1 MDRSSVSSSCT
12 LVYVALTIILV
23 PPSLAEDN
31 PKKPTPRGLVRHD
44 RDVAP
49 GYTLFSPFSS
59 KSTFLIDADGKVVH
73 QWESRYNPGL
83 APYLLPNGNLL
94 RGIQVGVKSQ
104 FEGGGISG
112 GLQEFRWDGKLLW
125 EFHVA
130 SDLHYYHHDI
140 EPLPNGNIL
149 MIAWEAKTKQ
159 EVLDA
164 GRRPDYASDKGLW
177 PEAILEIEPLRP
189 YGARVVWQWHVWDHL
204 IQDTNPQL
212 PNYGVIREHPERVD
226 INADI
231 PRADNPQ
238 RDAKNEEQQAA
249 DRRRRERTD
258 WLHFNGVD
266 YNAELDQIL
275 VSSPSLSEIWII
287 DHSTTTEEAA
297 GSSGGG
303 AGRGGD
309 LLYRW
314 GNPQSYRAGMAAD
327 QRLFHQHDPQWIPA
341 GSPGEG
347 HITIFNNGAD
357 RSGGENYSTVVEIET
372 PIQADG
378 TYKREDGK
386 PFLPL
391 DPCWEYNPN
400 KEARFFANFISG
412 AHRLANG
419 NTLICSGP
427 DGRVLEV
434 RPDGTVVWEYRNPFA
449 SLSDNGKLDERS
461 FSLFRATRI
470 PPDHPALRGKTLA
483 PLDPQPKTAEMILAE
498 RPKPPDA
505 APGWQPLDGPTGSS
519 RWVHVN
525 GEKESAFRTQPDADN
540 DARSILKTTGKSSG
554 ILRSDR
560 MVENFIVEFEW
571 KIVDKQ
577 ADAGLLIWADALP
590 AIGAR
595 QPCGI
600 EIEICD
606 RGNSTQSTSHG
617 DIVASQ
623 GAEMSPDPRFRV
635 APGRSM
641 PHESDFHVRPAGEW
655 NHYRVTAVDGSVTVE
670 VNGHLVSGGSRCAPS
685 KGYVCLVSERGEVH
699 FRNPRLWE
707 LPTGSH
713 AADAGRTAQGATSH
727 RSLYNRVNL
736 DNWKVLSGDWKS
748 EDWRLTCGSSP
759 GEIEVEL
766 GKDVEHLFFDFK
778 RAGDSA
784 GARTLPFRIGDLR
797 FAATNADAGEWN
809 RIHVDFTDSE
819 VRVTFSGSRQVA
831 SRDAKTASRLTLV
844 NDGVATEFSN
854 VFVRSK

>member
-1 MDRSSVSSSCT
+1 M
-12 LVYVALTIILV
+12 
-23 PPSLAEDN
+23 
-31 PKKPTPRGLVRHD
+31 
-44 RDVAP
+44 
-49 GYTLFSPFSS
+49 
-59 KSTFLIDADGKVVH
+59 
-73 QWESRYNPGL
+73 
-83 APYLLPNGNLL
+83 
-94 RGIQVGVKSQ
+94 
-104 FEGGGISG
+104 
-112 GLQEFRWDGKLLW
+112 LW
-125 EFHVA
+125 EFHLA
-130 SDLHYYHHDI
+130 SDLNYYHHYI

-177 PEAILEIEPLRP
+177 PEAILEVEPLRP
-189 YGARVVWQWHVWDHL
+189 YGARVIWQWHVWDHL

-231 PRADNPQ
+231 PRVDNAQP
-238 RDAKNEEQQAA
+238 DAKKNEEQQAA

-266 YNAELDQIL
+266 YHAEHDQIV

-297 GSSGGG
+297 GSSGGR

-314 GNPQSYRAGMAAD
+314 GNPQSYSAGMAAD

-341 GSPGEG
+341 GFSGEG
-347 HITIFNNGAD
+347 HITIFNNGVE

-372 PIQADG
+372 PLQADG

-391 DPCWEYNPN
+391 DPCWQYNPS

-449 SLSDNGKLDERS
+449 SLNDNGKFDERS

-470 PPDHPALRGKTLA
+470 PPEHPALRGKTLA
-483 PLDPQPKTAEMILAE
+483 PLDPQPKTAETIVAE
-498 RPKPPDA
+498 HPKPGDA
-505 APGWQPLDGPTGSS
+505 ASGWQPLDGPTGSS

-525 GEKESAFRTQPDADN
+525 GEEASAFRTQPDADN
-540 DARSILKTTGKSSG
+540 DARSIFKTTGKSSG

-560 MVENFIVEFEW
+560 MHENFIVEFEW

-577 ADAGLLIWADALP
+577 ADAGLHIWADALP

-641 PHESDFHVRPAGEW
+641 PHESAFHVRPAGEW
-655 NHYRVTAVDGSVTVE
+655 NHYRVTAVDGSVTLE
-670 VNGHLVSGGSRCAPS
+670 VNGHLASGASRCAPS

-713 AADAGRTAQGATSH
+713 AADAGRTAQEATLH

-778 RAGDSA
+778 RAADSV
-784 GARTLPFRIGDLR
+784 GGRTLPFRIGDLR
-797 FAATNADAGEWN
+797 FGATNANAGEWN

-819 VRVTFSGSRQVA
+819 VRVTYNGSRQVA
-831 SRDAKTASRLTLV
+831 SHDSKTASRLTLV
-844 NDGVATEFSN
+844 NDGVATEFGY
-854 VFVRSK
+854 VFGRSK